1 MAKDR
6 VPWKA
11 LAMRDGLMS
20 GRDETLARAGFT
32 GPATAAAVR
41 PYVPCRNCT
50 NPILANEWHYCT
62 PCYIRLHSVPK
73 LAGVMAREHA
83 NRELLRAVDRWPE
96 SSMLISLTYSNYLGS
111 VIDEALLD
119 VRALGGW
126 DGN

>member
-41 PYVPCRNCT
+41 PYVPCRNCA
-50 NPILANEWHYCT
+50 NAIMANEWHYCT

-73 LAGVMAREHA
+73 LASVMEREHS
-83 NRELLRAVDRWPE
+83 NRELLRAVDRWPAASAVVSITMA
-96 SSMLISLTYSNYLGS
+96 SSL
-111 VIDEALLD
+111 
-119 VRALGGW
+119 
-126 DGN
+126 